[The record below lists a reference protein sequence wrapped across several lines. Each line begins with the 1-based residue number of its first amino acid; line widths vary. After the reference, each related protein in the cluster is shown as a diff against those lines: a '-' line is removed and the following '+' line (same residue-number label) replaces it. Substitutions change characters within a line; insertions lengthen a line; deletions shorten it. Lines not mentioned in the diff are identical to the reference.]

1 LKEQVEHLQMQKCP
15 LTFEIIKI
23 HHLNLR
29 FDYKSFVFKRHTTC
43 EERVGQ
49 SFFGLCA
56 ARAERY
62 FLHSK
67 DLQAFNLELTLHEH

>member
-1 LKEQVEHLQMQKCP
+1 MQKCP

-43 EERVGQ
+43 EEKVAR
-49 SFFGLCA
+49 SFYGLCA
-56 ARAERY
+56 ECVERY
-62 FLHSK
+62 YLHFR
-67 DLQAFNLELTLHEH
+67 DLQAFNFELSFHEH